1 MKLIISIIF
10 MLLSSSIWAIS
21 EVSGILRLRDI
32 NVMPEKLLQRLDS
45 LDKNKLES
53 DYKIQYLR
61 SYAYYSLSR
70 FSVAYEYALSAFKD
84 EDIRKDTAVFDRT
97 LILLGEN
104 AIFSYR
110 IEDACKIVSNG
121 LQYAYNRSASNLI
134 ANMLFMEGLLYRKV
148 DNLKKSYE
156 YFDKAIRILSKNSDS
171 GSRLRISQIKGFLCE
186 AYISDN
192 MLDEAWNVAL
202 KRGSLLKLLREEGES
217 HMLVDKQE
225 ADFYSKVAFLAH
237 KQGRYI
243 VANEYYEK
251 FLTTDFSKTNLG
263 LLDIND
269 YLLEIG
275 KYRDVIENNKR
286 FFLGVDLDDA
296 ISVVYQRALL
306 QSARAYQG
314 EGMYESAYKALSKL
328 SEIKERHRLDI
339 NRQLVLN
346 RADTTEL
353 LQYKLDLHKA
363 QHELESRQKLIVLFI
378 ALILI
383 MLVLLLW
390 LLYERRT
397 LNKKNKKI
405 SSLLVELS
413 DARSSADGVNSEDDT
428 ESDPD
433 YKIFLRFDEKVREEH
448 LYLKYQLQRD
458 DFARI
463 MGVDRNRFAAIIK
476 EYTCGG
482 NLNSYLNDMRLEHSI
497 YLFKNYPEMSIQE
510 IGDAS
515 ALPSST
521 TFYRLFKEKFGLSP
535 KAFRKQ
541 L

>member
-1 MKLIISIIF
+1 
-10 MLLSSSIWAIS
+10 MLLSSSVWAIN
-21 EVSGILRLRDI
+21 EVSGILKLRDI
-32 NVMPEKLLQRLDS
+32 NIMPEQLLQRLDS
-45 LDKNKLES
+45 LDRNKLES
-53 DYKIQYLR
+53 SYKIQYLR
-61 SYAYYSLSR
+61 SYAYYSMSR

-84 EDIRKDTAVFDRT
+84 EEIKKDTAIFDRT

-110 IEDACKIVSNG
+110 IEDACRIVSNG
-121 LQYAYNRSASNLI
+121 LQYAYNRSDSNLI
-134 ANMLFMEGLLYRKV
+134 ANLMLLEGLLYRKV
-148 DNLKKSYE
+148 DNLKKGYE
-156 YFDKAIRILSKNSDS
+156 YFDKAIRILGKNSDL
-171 GSRLRISQIKGFLCE
+171 GSKLRVSQIKGFLCD

-202 KRGSLLKLLREEGES
+202 KRGSLLKVLREEGES
-217 HMLVDKQE
+217 LMLIDKQE
-225 ADFYSKVAFLAH
+225 ADYYSKVAYLAQR
-237 KQGRYI
+237 QGRYI

-251 FLTTDFSKTNLG
+251 FLTTNFSKTSLG
-263 LLDIND
+263 LLEIND

-275 KYRDVIENNKR
+275 RYNEVIENNKR

-306 QSARAYQG
+306 QSAKAYQG
-314 EGMYESAYKALSKL
+314 EGKYESAYKALSKL

-363 QHELESRQKLIVLFI
+363 QNDLKLRQKLIALFVI
-378 ALILI
+378 SLFVMLAL
-383 MLVLLLW
+383 LVW
-390 LLYERRT
+390 LLYERRI
-397 LNKKNKKI
+397 LNKKNKRI

-413 DARSSADGVNSEDDT
+413 DARNMVESNNPINDP

-448 LYLKYQLQRD
+448 LYLNYQLQRD
-458 DFARI
+458 DYARI
-463 MGVDRNRFAAIIK
+463 MGVDRNRFASIIK

-482 NLNSYLNDMRLEHSI
+482 NLNSYLNDMRLNHSI

-510 IGDAS
+510 VGDAS

-521 TFYRLFKEKFGLSP
+521 TFYRLFKEKYGLSP
-535 KAFRKQ
+535 KAFKEQ